1 MGKRSLGTL
10 LELGS
15 EGDMG
20 IGDMAQLYA
29 VYPYASAWKR
39 VAQDF
44 MPAADILLRM
54 SSDVLVGS
62 KPSSCSPG
70 QCTRLQQITD
80 YMLMKK
86 TMRLCVAVLLVA
98 AAALLV
104 VYRAVNRVPSA
115 DLPQYEQVYRIFEDG
130 GCLSCHS
137 ADPELPF
144 YTKLPVA
151 GKIVMKDVDSGYRAY
166 DIRPFMDALKVNG
179 EVSEVDLAK
188 IEKVVLDD
196 RMPMPKYYL
205 VHWGSSLT
213 AAKRDIVLDW
223 IRNERIAMHSDAL
236 PENRAAEPVRPI
248 DQVVEVDAAKAE
260 LGFAL
265 FHDPR
270 LSVDNTVS
278 CATCHAL
285 ETAGVDNHQ
294 YSHGV
299 DDQLGGVNAP
309 TVYNAVY
316 NFVQFWD
323 GRAKTLADQ
332 AAGPPL
338 NPVEMASP
346 SFDDII
352 AKLEADKSFAKA
364 FKAVYP
370 EGITEATITDA
381 IEEFERTLITPNSRF
396 DKWLRGDDSAITA
409 DELEGYDLFKKYD
422 CATCHVGKNLGG
434 QSYELMGLRR
444 HYFADRGMELTIE
457 DNGRYKETQ
466 LERDRHRFKVPGLRN
481 VEHTWPYYH
490 DGTRETLED
499 AVRDMG
505 RYQSGVELADAEV
518 NKITAFLKTLTGEYQ
533 GKLLTNDTSRDVIHD
548 HDHEH

>member
-1 MGKRSLGTL
+1 
-10 LELGS
+10 
-15 EGDMG
+15 
-20 IGDMAQLYA
+20 
-29 VYPYASAWKR
+29 
-39 VAQDF
+39 
-44 MPAADILLRM
+44 
-54 SSDVLVGS
+54 
-62 KPSSCSPG
+62 
-70 QCTRLQQITD
+70 
-80 YMLMKK
+80 MKK
-86 TMRLCVAVLLVA
+86 TLRWCAVLLLVA
-98 AAALLV
+98 AAAMVV

-115 DLPQYEQVYRIFEDG
+115 DLPQAEQVYKIFEDG

-137 ADPELPF
+137 ADPEVPF
-144 YTKLPVA
+144 YAKMPVA
-151 GKIVMKDVDSGYRAY
+151 GKIVMKDIDSGYRAY
-166 DIRPFMDALKVNG
+166 DIKPVMEALKTG
-179 EVSEVDLAK
+179 EQVGAVDLAK

-213 AAKRDIVLDW
+213 SAKRNIVLDW
-223 IRNERIAMHSDAL
+223 VRKERIAMYDDAL

-248 DQVVEVDAAKAE
+248 ARSVEVDEAKAA
-260 LGFAL
+260 LGFTL

-299 DDQLGGVNAP
+299 NDQLGGVNAP

-323 GRAKTLADQ
+323 GRAATLAAQ

-352 AKLEADKSFAKA
+352 AKLEADKPFAKA
-364 FKAVYP
+364 FTAVYP
-370 EGITEATITDA
+370 DGITEANITNA
-381 IEEFERTLITPNSRF
+381 IEEFERTLITPDSRF

-409 DELEGYDLFKKYD
+409 DELAGYELFKKYD
-422 CATCHVGKNLGG
+422 CATCHVGQNLGG

-444 HYFADRGMELTIE
+444 HYFADRGLELTVE
-457 DNGRYKETQ
+457 DNGRYKETKI
-466 LERDRHRFKVPGLRN
+466 ERDRHRFKVPGLRN

-490 DGTRETLED
+490 DGTRETLEE
-499 AVRDMG
+499 AVMDMG
-505 RYQSGVELADAEV
+505 RYQSGVELTSAEV
-518 NKITAFLKTLTGEYQ
+518 DQITAFLKTLTGEYQ

>member
-1 MGKRSLGTL
+1 
-10 LELGS
+10 
-15 EGDMG
+15 
-20 IGDMAQLYA
+20 
-29 VYPYASAWKR
+29 
-39 VAQDF
+39 
-44 MPAADILLRM
+44 
-54 SSDVLVGS
+54 
-62 KPSSCSPG
+62 
-70 QCTRLQQITD
+70 
-80 YMLMKK
+80 MKK
-86 TMRLCVAVLLVA
+86 LIRMCAVLLLVA
-98 AAALLV
+98 AAAMV
-104 VYRAVNRVPSA
+104 IVYRMVNKVPSA
-115 DLPQYEQVYRIFEDG
+115 ELAQREQVLQIFEDG

-144 YTKLPVA
+144 YAKLPVA
-151 GKIVMKDVDSGYRAY
+151 GNVVMKDIDSGYRSY
-166 DIRPFMDALKVNG
+166 DIRPFMDALKSG
-179 EVSEVDLAK
+179 LQVSPVDLAK
-188 IEKVVLDD
+188 VEKVVLDD

-213 AAKRDIVLDW
+213 KEKRAIVLDW
-223 IRNERIAMHSDAL
+223 VRNERISMYDEEL
-236 PENRAAEPVRPI
+236 PEARAAEPVRPI
-248 DQVVEVDAAKAE
+248 GREVTVDEAKAA

-299 DDQLGGVNAP
+299 NDQLGGVNAP

-352 AKLEADKSFAKA
+352 AKLDADKA
-364 FKAVYP
+364 FRKEFLAVYP
-370 EGITEATITDA
+370 DGITEANITNA
-381 IEEFERTLITPNSRF
+381 IEEFERTLITPDSRF

-409 DELEGYDLFKKYD
+409 DELAGYELFKKYD
-422 CATCHVGKNLGG
+422 CATCHVGPNLGG

-444 HYFADRGMELTIE
+444 HYFADRGLELTHE
-457 DNGRYKETQ
+457 DNGRFKETQ

-505 RYQSGVELADAEV
+505 AYQSGVDLTDTEV
-518 NKITAFLKTLTGEYQ
+518 AQITSFLKTLTGEYQ
-533 GKLLTNDTSRDVIHD
+533 GKLLTNDTQRDVIHD

>member
-1 MGKRSLGTL
+1 
-10 LELGS
+10 
-15 EGDMG
+15 
-20 IGDMAQLYA
+20 
-29 VYPYASAWKR
+29 
-39 VAQDF
+39 
-44 MPAADILLRM
+44 
-54 SSDVLVGS
+54 
-62 KPSSCSPG
+62 
-70 QCTRLQQITD
+70 
-80 YMLMKK
+80 MKK
-86 TMRLCVAVLLVA
+86 LIRWCAVLLLVA
-98 AAALLV
+98 AAVMVV

-137 ADPELPF
+137 SDPELPF
-144 YTKLPVA
+144 YAELPVA
-151 GKIVMKDVDSGYRAY
+151 GKIVMQDIDSGYRAY
-166 DIRPFMDALKVNG
+166 DMRPFMESLKADG
-179 EVSEVDLAK
+179 EFSAVDLAK

-213 AAKRDIVLDW
+213 PAKRQIVLDW
-223 IRNERIAMHSDAL
+223 IRKERIEMYVDGL
-236 PENRAAEPVRPI
+236 PEDRAAEPVRPI
-248 DQVVEVDAAKAE
+248 DKYIEVDPAKVA

-285 ETAGVDNHQ
+285 ETAGVDNYQ

-299 DDQLGGVNAP
+299 NDQLGGVNAP

-323 GRAKTLADQ
+323 GRAATLAAQ

-352 AKLEADKSFAKA
+352 AKLQADKDFSKA

-370 EGITEATITDA
+370 DGLTEANITDA

-396 DKWLRGDDSAITA
+396 DKWLLGDDSALAA
-409 DELEGYDLFKKYD
+409 DELAGYELFKQYD
-422 CATCHVGKNLGG
+422 CATCHVGQNLGG
-434 QSYELMGLRR
+434 QSYELMGLRK
-444 HYFADRGMELTIE
+444 HYFADRGLELTVE
-457 DNGRYKETQ
+457 DNGRFKETQ
-466 LERDRHRFKVPGLRN
+466 AERDRHRFKVPGLRN

-490 DGTRETLED
+490 DGTHETLEE

-505 RYQSGVELADAEV
+505 IYQSGVELTSDEV
-518 NKITAFLKTLTGEYQ
+518 DKITAFLKTLTGEYQ
-533 GKLLTNDTSRDVIHD
+533 GKLLTNNTSRDVIHD
-548 HDHEH
+548 HDNEH

>member
-1 MGKRSLGTL
+1 
-10 LELGS
+10 
-15 EGDMG
+15 
-20 IGDMAQLYA
+20 
-29 VYPYASAWKR
+29 
-39 VAQDF
+39 
-44 MPAADILLRM
+44 
-54 SSDVLVGS
+54 
-62 KPSSCSPG
+62 
-70 QCTRLQQITD
+70 
-80 YMLMKK
+80 MKK
-86 TMRLCVAVLLVA
+86 TIRWCVTLLLVA
-98 AAALLV
+98 AAVSVV

-115 DLPQYEQVYRIFEDG
+115 ELPLDEQVLQIFDDG

-137 ADPELPF
+137 ADPVLPF
-144 YTKLPVA
+144 YAKMPFA
-151 GKIVMKDVDSGYRAY
+151 GRIVMKDIDSGYRAY
-166 DIRPFMDALKVNG
+166 DIEPVMKALKIG
-179 EVSEVDLAK
+179 EQVGAVDLAK
-188 IEKVVLDD
+188 IEKVVLDN

-213 AAKRDIVLDW
+213 QAKRNIVLEW
-223 IRNERIAMHSDAL
+223 VKKERKDLYDDGL
-236 PENRAAEPVRPI
+236 PEERAAEPVRPI
-248 DQVVEVDAAKAE
+248 DLEIEVDQEKAA

-299 DDQLGGVNAP
+299 DDQIGGVNAP

-338 NPVEMASP
+338 NPIEMAST
-346 SFDDII
+346 SFDEII
-352 AKLEADKSFAKA
+352 AKLQADRKFAA
-364 FKAVYP
+364 SFKAVYP
-370 EGITEATITDA
+370 DGITQANITDA
-381 IEEFERTLITPNSRF
+381 IEEFERTLITPDSRF
-396 DKWLRGDDSAITA
+396 DKWLRGDSEAITA
-409 DELEGYDLFKKYD
+409 EELAGYELFKKYD
-422 CATCHVGKNLGG
+422 CATCHVGQNLGG

-444 HYFADRGMELTIE
+444 HYFADRGLELTVE
-457 DNGRYKETQ
+457 DDGRFKETR

-490 DGTRETLED
+490 DGTRLTLED

-505 RYQSGVELADAEV
+505 LYQSGVELSSDEV
-518 NKITAFLKTLTGEYQ
+518 EAITSFLKTLTGEYQ
-533 GKLLTNDTSRDVIHD
+533 GKLITNATPRDVIHD
-548 HDHEH
+548 HEHEHSALDL